1 MHEKGLQKRVRQNTL
16 TQSCK
21 NYVMNERELKSLF
34 CSSLRSNHVKNND
47 LIPTSEIRIVEEAH
61 CRSFDLLIAA
71 VTKEPDYIYDYAQY
85 NNILVRTQLLKQFAR
100 REKCR
105 IDCIRFYPV
114 EIKSDND
121 VLDERLPKQIID
133 AILAFGVSVLVL
145 DKNHSKLAR
154 GLGKFLPTTLICY
167 TGIDD
172 HFEMVTRFDHIIST
186 GVLNLKK
193 TVLARTLGGTK
204 TGTKAYSRLAALE
217 RIFQKIIF
225 NQIYFENLGMT
236 EQELEFLEMITGIRP
251 PLSPSQEMKKL
262 SKLIKETAN
271 AKMTDYM

>member
-1 MHEKGLQKRVRQNTL
+1 
-16 TQSCK
+16 
-21 NYVMNERELKSLF
+21 MNEGELKSLF

-71 VTKEPDYIYDYAQY
+71 MTKEPDRHDYGQYD
-85 NNILVRTQLLKQFAR
+85 NILVRTQLLKHFAR
-100 REKCR
+100 HEKCR

-114 EIKSDND
+114 EIKSDD
-121 VLDERLPKQIID
+121 DILDERLPKQIID
-133 AILAFGVSVLVL
+133 AILAFGLSILVL
-145 DKNHSKLAR
+145 DKNHSKVAR

-172 HFEMVTRFDHIIST
+172 HFEVVSRFDHLISS

-193 TVLARTLGGTK
+193 TILAKALEGTN
-204 TGTKAYSRLAALE
+204 TGSKAYSRLVALE
-217 RIFQKIIF
+217 HIFQKIIF

-236 EQELEFLEMITGIRP
+236 ERELEFLQMITGIRP
-251 PLSPSQEMKKL
+251 PPSQERKML

-271 AKMTDYM
+271 SKMTDYL

>member
-1 MHEKGLQKRVRQNTL
+1 MPAKRSRTKYINTG
-16 TQSCK
+16 CK
-21 NYVMNERELKSLF
+21 KLYAMNERELKSLF
-34 CSSLRSNHVKNND
+34 CSSLRANHVKNNT
-47 LIPTSEIRIVEEAH
+47 LIPTSEIRIVQEAH

-71 VTKEPDYIYDYAQY
+71 VTKEPDRHDFGNYD
-85 NNILVRTQLLKQFAR
+85 NMLVRTQLLKHFALH
-100 REKCR
+100 EKCR

-114 EIKSDND
+114 EVKSDDD
-121 VLDERLPKQIID
+121 VLDERLPNQIID
-133 AILAFGVSVLVL
+133 AILAFGLSILVL

-172 HFEMVTRFDHIIST
+172 RFEVVSRFDRLISS

-193 TVLARTLGGTK
+193 TILAKALEGNSTSPGS
-204 TGTKAYSRLAALE
+204 KAYTRLVALE
-217 RIFQKIIF
+217 RILQKIIF

-236 EQELEFLEMITGIRP
+236 EPELEFLQMITDIRP
-251 PLSPSQEMKKL
+251 PLLERKKL

-271 AKMTDYM
+271 TKMTDYL

>member
-1 MHEKGLQKRVRQNTL
+1 
-16 TQSCK
+16 
-21 NYVMNERELKSLF
+21 MNERELKSLF
-34 CSSLRSNHVKNND
+34 CSSLKSNHIKNND

-61 CRSFDLLIAA
+61 FRSFDLLIAA
-71 VTKEPDYIYDYAQY
+71 VTKEPDDIYDYGQY

-100 REKCR
+100 HEQCR

-114 EIKSDND
+114 EIKSDDD

-133 AILAFGVSVLVL
+133 AILAFGLSILVL

-154 GLGKFLPTTLICY
+154 NIGKFLPTTLVCY

-172 HFEMVTRFDHIIST
+172 HFEVVSRFDRLISS

-193 TVLARTLGGTK
+193 RILAKVLEGSN
-204 TGTKAYSRLAALE
+204 TGSKAYSRLVALE

-225 NQIYFENLGMT
+225 NQLYFENLGMT
-236 EQELEFLEMITGIRP
+236 EREIEFLQMITGIKP
-251 PLSPSQEMKKL
+251 PSSSQEMKKL

>member
-1 MHEKGLQKRVRQNTL
+1 
-16 TQSCK
+16 
-21 NYVMNERELKSLF
+21 MNERELKSLF

-71 VTKEPDYIYDYAQY
+71 VTKEPDDIHDYGQYD
-85 NNILVRTQLLKQFAR
+85 NILVRAQLLKQFAR
-100 REKCR
+100 HEKCR

-114 EIKSDND
+114 EIKSDDD
-121 VLDERLPKQIID
+121 VLDERLPQQIMD
-133 AILAFGVSVLVL
+133 AILAFGLSILVL

-172 HFEMVTRFDHIIST
+172 HFEVVTRFDHLISS

-193 TVLARTLGGTK
+193 TVLAKALEGSSN
-204 TGTKAYSRLAALE
+204 TGSKAYSRLVALE

-225 NQIYFENLGMT
+225 NQLYFENLGMT
-236 EQELEFLEMITGIRP
+236 ESELEFLQMITGIRLP
-251 PLSPSQEMKKL
+251 PSSQEMKKL
-262 SKLIKETAN
+262 SNLIKETAN

>member
-1 MHEKGLQKRVRQNTL
+1 
-16 TQSCK
+16 
-21 NYVMNERELKSLF
+21 MNERELKSLF

-71 VTKEPDYIYDYAQY
+71 VTKEPVDINDYSQY
-85 NNILVRTQLLKQFAR
+85 NNILVRTELLQHFAR
-100 REKCR
+100 HQKCR

-114 EIKSDND
+114 EIKSDD
-121 VLDERLPKQIID
+121 DILDERLPKQIID
-133 AILAFGVSVLVL
+133 AILAFGLSILVL
-145 DKNHSKLAR
+145 DKDHSKLAR
-154 GLGKFLPTTLICY
+154 GFGKFLPTTLICY

-172 HFEMVTRFDHIIST
+172 YFEVVSRFDRFIST
-186 GVLNLKK
+186 GILNFKK
-193 TVLARTLGGTK
+193 TILAKALEGGNTSS
-204 TGTKAYSRLAALE
+204 KAYSRLVALE

-225 NQIYFENLGMT
+225 NQLYFENLGMT
-236 EQELEFLEMITGIRP
+236 ERELEYLQMITSIRP

-271 AKMTDYM
+271 AKMTDYMQP

>member
-1 MHEKGLQKRVRQNTL
+1 
-16 TQSCK
+16 
-21 NYVMNERELKSLF
+21 MNERELKSLF
-34 CSSLRSNHVKNND
+34 CSSLKSNHVKNND

-61 CRSFDLLIAA
+61 FRSFDLLIAA
-71 VTKEPDYIYDYAQY
+71 VTKEPDDILDYGQY

-100 REKCR
+100 HEKCR

-114 EIKSDND
+114 EIKSDDD

-133 AILAFGVSVLVL
+133 AILAFGLSILVL

-154 GLGKFLPTTLICY
+154 NIGKFLPTTLVCY

-172 HFEMVTRFDHIIST
+172 HFEIVSRFDRLISS

-193 TVLARTLGGTK
+193 TILAKVLEGSN
-204 TGTKAYSRLAALE
+204 TGSKAYSRLVALE

-225 NQIYFENLGMT
+225 NQLYFENLGMT
-236 EQELEFLEMITGIRP
+236 EREIEFLQMIAGIKP
-251 PLSPSQEMKKL
+251 PSSSQEMKKL

>member
-1 MHEKGLQKRVRQNTL
+1 
-16 TQSCK
+16 
-21 NYVMNERELKSLF
+21 MNERELKSLF
-34 CSSLRSNHVKNND
+34 CSSLRSNHVKNNT
-47 LIPTSEIRIVEEAH
+47 LIPTSEIRIVQEAH
-61 CRSFDLLIAA
+61 FRSFDLLIAA
-71 VTKEPDYIYDYAQY
+71 VTKQPDRYDYSNY
-85 NNILVRTQLLKQFAR
+85 DNILVRTQLLKHFAR
-100 REKCR
+100 IEKCR

-114 EIKSDND
+114 EVKSDDD

-133 AILAFGVSVLVL
+133 AILAFGLSILVL

-172 HFEMVTRFDHIIST
+172 HFEVVSKFDRLISS

-193 TVLARTLGGTK
+193 TILA
-204 TGTKAYSRLAALE
+204 KALDGNGNSTNSKIYSRLVALE
-217 RIFQKIIF
+217 HIFQKIIF

-236 EQELEFLEMITGIRP
+236 ERELEFLQMITGITP
-251 PLSPSQEMKKL
+251 PSQERKTI

-271 AKMTDYM
+271 TKMTDYL

>member
-1 MHEKGLQKRVRQNTL
+1 
-16 TQSCK
+16 
-21 NYVMNERELKSLF
+21 MNEKELKSLF
-34 CSSLRSNHVKNND
+34 CSSLRSNHIKNND

-61 CRSFDLLIAA
+61 YRSFDLLIAA
-71 VTKEPDYIYDYAQY
+71 VTKEEPDDMHDYGQY

-100 REKCR
+100 HEKCR

-114 EIKSDND
+114 EIKSDDD

-133 AILAFGVSVLVL
+133 AILAFGLSILVL

-172 HFEMVTRFDHIIST
+172 HFEVVTRFDHLISS

-193 TVLARTLGGTK
+193 TILAKALEGSN
-204 TGTKAYSRLAALE
+204 TGSKAYSRLVALE

-225 NQIYFENLGMT
+225 NQLYFENLGMT
-236 EQELEFLEMITGIRP
+236 EPELEFLQMITGIRP
-251 PLSPSQEMKKL
+251 PSSQEMKKL

>member
-1 MHEKGLQKRVRQNTL
+1 
-16 TQSCK
+16 
-21 NYVMNERELKSLF
+21 MNERELKSLF

-71 VTKEPDYIYDYAQY
+71 VTKEPDDIHDYGQYD
-85 NNILVRTQLLKQFAR
+85 NILVRAQLLKQFAR
-100 REKCR
+100 HEKCR

-114 EIKSDND
+114 EIKSDDD
-121 VLDERLPKQIID
+121 VLDERLPQQIMD
-133 AILAFGVSVLVL
+133 AILAFGLSILVL

-172 HFEMVTRFDHIIST
+172 HFEVVTRFDHLISS

-193 TVLARTLGGTK
+193 TVLAKALEGSSN
-204 TGTKAYSRLAALE
+204 TGSKAYSRLVALE

-225 NQIYFENLGMT
+225 NQLYFENLGMT
-236 EQELEFLEMITGIRP
+236 ESELEFLQMITGIRP
-251 PLSPSQEMKKL
+251 PPPSQEMKKL
-262 SKLIKETAN
+262 SNLIKETAN

>member
-1 MHEKGLQKRVRQNTL
+1 
-16 TQSCK
+16 
-21 NYVMNERELKSLF
+21 MNERELKSLF
-34 CSSLRSNHVKNND
+34 CSSLKSNHVKNND

-61 CRSFDLLIAA
+61 FRSFDLLIAA
-71 VTKEPDYIYDYAQY
+71 VTREPDDIHDYGQY

-100 REKCR
+100 HEKCR

-114 EIKSDND
+114 EIKSDDD

-133 AILAFGVSVLVL
+133 AILAFGLSILVL

-154 GLGKFLPTTLICY
+154 NIGKFLPTTLVCY

-172 HFEMVTRFDHIIST
+172 HFEVVSRFDRLISS

-193 TVLARTLGGTK
+193 TILAKVLEGSN
-204 TGTKAYSRLAALE
+204 TGSKAYSRLVALE

-225 NQIYFENLGMT
+225 NQLYFENLGMT
-236 EQELEFLEMITGIRP
+236 EREIEFLQMIAGIKP
-251 PLSPSQEMKKL
+251 PSSSQEMKKL

>member
-1 MHEKGLQKRVRQNTL
+1 
-16 TQSCK
+16 
-21 NYVMNERELKSLF
+21 MNERELKSLF
-34 CSSLRSNHVKNND
+34 CSSLKSNHVKNND

-61 CRSFDLLIAA
+61 FRSFDLLIAA
-71 VTKEPDYIYDYAQY
+71 VTKEPDDIHDYGQY
-85 NNILVRTQLLKQFAR
+85 NNILVRTQLLNQFAR
-100 REKCR
+100 HEKCR

-114 EIKSDND
+114 EIKSDDD

-133 AILAFGVSVLVL
+133 AILAFGLSILVL
-145 DKNHSKLAR
+145 DKNHSKLGR
-154 GLGKFLPTTLICY
+154 NIGKFLPTTLVCY

-172 HFEMVTRFDHIIST
+172 HFEVVSRFDRLISS

-193 TVLARTLGGTK
+193 TILAKVLEGSN
-204 TGTKAYSRLAALE
+204 TGSKAYSRLVALE

-225 NQIYFENLGMT
+225 NQLYFENLGMT
-236 EQELEFLEMITGIRP
+236 EREIEFLQMIAGIKP
-251 PLSPSQEMKKL
+251 PSSSQEMKKL

>member
-1 MHEKGLQKRVRQNTL
+1 
-16 TQSCK
+16 
-21 NYVMNERELKSLF
+21 MNERELKSLF
-34 CSSLRSNHVKNND
+34 CSSLRSNHIKNND

-71 VTKEPDYIYDYAQY
+71 VTKEPVDIHDYGQY
-85 NNILVRTQLLKQFAR
+85 NNLLVRTQLLQHFAR
-100 REKCR
+100 HEKCR

-114 EIKSDND
+114 EIKSDD
-121 VLDERLPKQIID
+121 DALDDRLPKQIID
-133 AILAFGVSVLVL
+133 AILAFGLSILVL
-145 DKNHSKLAR
+145 DKDHSKLAR
-154 GLGKFLPTTLICY
+154 SFGKFLPTTLICY

-172 HFEMVTRFDHIIST
+172 YFEVVSRFDRLISS

-193 TVLARTLGGTK
+193 TILAK
-204 TGTKAYSRLAALE
+204 ALE
-217 RIFQKIIF
+217 GSNTSSKTYSHLVALEHIFQKIIF
-225 NQIYFENLGMT
+225 NQLFFENLGMT
-236 EQELEFLEMITGIRP
+236 ERELEYLQMITGIRP

>member
-1 MHEKGLQKRVRQNTL
+1 MPAKRSRTKYINTA
-16 TQSCK
+16 CK
-21 NYVMNERELKSLF
+21 KLYAMNERELKSLF
-34 CSSLRSNHVKNND
+34 CSSLRSNHVKNNT
-47 LIPTSEIRIVEEAH
+47 LIPTSEIRIVQEAH
-61 CRSFDLLIAA
+61 LRSFDLLIAA
-71 VTKEPDYIYDYAQY
+71 VTKEPDIHDYGQY

-100 REKCR
+100 QQKCR

-114 EIKSDND
+114 EIKSDDD

-133 AILAFGVSVLVL
+133 AILAFGLSILVL

-172 HFEMVTRFDHIIST
+172 RFEVVSKFDRLISS

-193 TVLARTLGGTK
+193 TILA
-204 TGTKAYSRLAALE
+204 KALDGNGNSTNSKIYSRLVSLE
-217 RIFQKIIF
+217 HIFQKIIF

-236 EQELEFLEMITGIRP
+236 ERELEFLQMITGITP
-251 PLSPSQEMKKL
+251 PSQERKTI

-271 AKMTDYM
+271 TKMTDYL

>member
-1 MHEKGLQKRVRQNTL
+1 
-16 TQSCK
+16 
-21 NYVMNERELKSLF
+21 MNERELKSLF

-71 VTKEPDYIYDYAQY
+71 VTKEPVDINDYSQY
-85 NNILVRTQLLKQFAR
+85 NNILVRTELLQHFAR
-100 REKCR
+100 HQKCR

-114 EIKSDND
+114 EIKSDDD

-133 AILAFGVSVLVL
+133 AILAFGLSILVL
-145 DKNHSKLAR
+145 DKDHSKLAR
-154 GLGKFLPTTLICY
+154 GFGKFLPTTLICY
-167 TGIDD
+167 TGIHDY
-172 HFEMVTRFDHIIST
+172 FEVVSRFDSFIST
-186 GVLNLKK
+186 GVLNFKK
-193 TVLARTLGGTK
+193 TILAKALEGGNTSS
-204 TGTKAYSRLAALE
+204 KAYSRLVALE

-225 NQIYFENLGMT
+225 NQLYFENLGMT
-236 EQELEFLEMITGIRP
+236 ERELEYLQMITSIRP

-271 AKMTDYM
+271 AKMTDYMQP